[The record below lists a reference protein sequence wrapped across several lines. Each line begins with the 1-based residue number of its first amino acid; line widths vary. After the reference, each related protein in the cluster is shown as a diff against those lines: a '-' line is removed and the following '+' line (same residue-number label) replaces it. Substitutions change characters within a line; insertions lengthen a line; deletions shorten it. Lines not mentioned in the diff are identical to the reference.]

1 MLYSRFRGGVVVQN
15 SKAEEARYEDGF
27 AWDLELRGTADLS
40 AWPNFTLSI
49 ASVKRK
55 GTFCYEN
62 PEHLD
67 LTKNKTSILLFP
79 KGIRGFVVKCGVYS
93 KLGITVGCNSADL
106 GLGLSKLR
114 SLQARMEDNDGIA
127 ESLKVHMPF
136 AAIAYSGLGELGY
149 TYQWVTLTKTNDP
162 SPPDAKVQGDKMV
175 CWSCKKGPAIDFLS
189 ICVVG
194 RLQHTADW
202 GRRNWLHRYAL
213 EFEDDSGHSLRV
225 ESPMPEELK
234 DMTPCVARKMQWVI
248 FGYIWLWHSHF
259 VGVCVRIDPFWR
271 GEEGLNSVHATL

>member
-1 MLYSRFRGGVVVQN
+1 MVQN

-79 KGIRGFVVKCGVYS
+79 KGIRGFVVKRGVYS

-175 CWSCKKGPAIDFLS
+175 C
-189 ICVVG
+189 
-194 RLQHTADW
+194 
-202 GRRNWLHRYAL
+202 
-213 EFEDDSGHSLRV
+213 
-225 ESPMPEELK
+225 
-234 DMTPCVARKMQWVI
+234 
-248 FGYIWLWHSHF
+248 
-259 VGVCVRIDPFWR
+259 
-271 GEEGLNSVHATL
+271 

>member
-1 MLYSRFRGGVVVQN
+1 MKILSGTEILEDADMLHEGLKDDHCLLTSVVLAMPVGLFQMTCPGSCRDPTFRSICSDYSTTIMGLKLRANGSFLLWLTEILPVNRHLP
-15 SKAEEARYEDGF
+15 KAEEARYEDGF

-62 PEHLD
+62 PE
-67 LTKNKTSILLFP
+67 F
-79 KGIRGFVVKCGVYS
+79 
-93 KLGITVGCNSADL
+93 
-106 GLGLSKLR
+106 
-114 SLQARMEDNDGIA
+114 LQARMEDNDGIA

-175 CWSCKKGPAIDFLS
+175 C
-189 ICVVG
+189 
-194 RLQHTADW
+194 
-202 GRRNWLHRYAL
+202 
-213 EFEDDSGHSLRV
+213 
-225 ESPMPEELK
+225 
-234 DMTPCVARKMQWVI
+234 
-248 FGYIWLWHSHF
+248 
-259 VGVCVRIDPFWR
+259 
-271 GEEGLNSVHATL
+271 